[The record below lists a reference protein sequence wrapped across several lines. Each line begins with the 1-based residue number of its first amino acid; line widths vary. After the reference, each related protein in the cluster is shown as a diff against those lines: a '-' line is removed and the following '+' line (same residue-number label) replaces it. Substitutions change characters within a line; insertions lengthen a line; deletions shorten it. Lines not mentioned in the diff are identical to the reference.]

1 MQRFR
6 TFLKE
11 MAAVNVADLNTE
23 FISKAERVISF
34 NLSPNNFT
42 SLEFKNE
49 IQYLIKK
56 HYFPKFDLSK
66 TLKGQPSVKKLN
78 SLIEPLKSQYPSMY
92 NKLHNYNL
100 KGVGPG
106 EATLYFLLD
115 DGYLGGGASG
125 GVDMTVGST
134 PYEIKAALVNP
145 AKTHVSGFKLGAG
158 VDYKRIIT
166 ELMKMKD
173 EYGIKTT
180 GKGKEEIPSKS
191 GIMVM
196 REKDPARMARLD
208 KEFQKECRDYFGNKQ
223 VIFISNNASSKVDPE
238 FPDAGKQKVLSAS
251 GGTIISI
258 QKVIPAKCQIQVVT
272 QGVIKPIISL
282 K

>member
-1 MQRFR
+1 MS
-6 TFLKE
+6 E
-11 MAAVNVADLNTE
+11 NVALGIADICGLSVLGVCYLWV
-23 FISKAERVISF
+23 FSVALY
-34 NLSPNNFT
+34 NLMKKI
-42 SLEFKNE
+42 KNM
-49 IQYLIKK
+49 IL
-56 HYFPKFDLSK
+56 
-66 TLKGQPSVKKLN
+66 KKLN

-173 EYGIKTT
+173 EYGI
-180 GKGKEEIPSKS
+180 
-191 GIMVM
+191 
-196 REKDPARMARLD
+196 
-208 KEFQKECRDYFGNKQ
+208 
-223 VIFISNNASSKVDPE
+223 
-238 FPDAGKQKVLSAS
+238 
-251 GGTIISI
+251 
-258 QKVIPAKCQIQVVT
+258 
-272 QGVIKPIISL
+272 
-282 K
+282 